1 MSKVAHAFFLLLFA
15 ASMATT
21 VASAE
26 GTRTWE
32 QSKFDDLSK
41 GTTKGVA
48 IRSTG
53 GLELAPALKPLFAT
67 PSTYIWAIASD
78 PSGVIYVAS
87 GAPARVY
94 RVTPDGTASIIFEAK
109 ELQVQ
114 SIIAA
119 KSGVLYA
126 ATNPDGKIYKLE
138 HKPGSAKAA
147 DGKAKTDTL
156 PTDPNWTSTVF
167 FDPGTRYVWDLALDA
182 SANLFVAT
190 GDGGQILK
198 VTPSGEHSVFFKSD
212 ENHIRKLAFDSKG
225 NLIAGSDGSG
235 LVYRITPSG
244 EAFVLYSATKREIT
258 ALAVDDKGN
267 IYAAGVGEKRGVS
280 PQFGGGGFGNPSPT
294 ISPISGPSAGGQ
306 ATLIIG
312 GTASPMPTGP
322 FPFPGLGA
330 TSGSEIYRIAPD
342 GAPLKIWSSRDDLV
356 YALAFDAQ
364 GRLLAGT
371 GNRGHI
377 FAVNPGTGGEFS
389 DLLKAAATQVTA
401 FAPAPNGGL
410 YAATSNLGKL
420 FTLGNSAASDGEYE
434 SDVFDA
440 HIFSH
445 WGRGEVRGSGNV
457 DLWVRAGNVDN
468 PDRNWSPWK
477 KLGANNAIDA
487 PPARFLQWKAVLHSG
502 NPAPTV
508 DNVLVNYLPNNVAPE
523 VDDVTVQI
531 GVHYQAIPKMPNTDI
546 PNSNP
551 NGPPQPHFEQPV
563 PTVRDPDS
571 IGVKW
576 TAHDDNED
584 QLTYTLYYRGDG
596 ESRWLL
602 LKDNLT
608 DKFYSFE
615 ASLLP
620 DDGYTFKVVA
630 SDAPSHSPGDGLT
643 DEKESS
649 RVEIDTTAPRIES
662 LTVSAESNGE
672 LHVIFHAVDSFS
684 PIKRAEYSLDAGD
697 WQFVEPTGKLSDAKA
712 EDYDFRVGVPASER
726 SPVNGA
732 KKSAAKNDA
741 TVEHVVVVRVYD
753 RYDNLGTGKF
763 VVRGH

>member
-1 MSKVAHAFFLLLFA
+1 MNLPKVHAFFLLFLA
-15 ASMATT
+15 GTLS
-21 VASAE
+21 SAE

-41 GTTKGVA
+41 GVAKGVA
-48 IRSTG
+48 IRSSG
-53 GLELAPALKPLFAT
+53 GLELAPALRPLFAT

-78 PSGVIYVAS
+78 SSGVVYAAS

-94 RVTPDGTASIIFEAK
+94 RVASDGTASIIFEAK

-114 SIIAA
+114 SVIAA

-138 HKPGSAKAA
+138 HKPGAAKSV
-147 DGKAKTDTL
+147 DTKAKTAISL

-167 FDPGTRYVWDLALDA
+167 FDPGTRYVWDLALDG
-182 SANLFVAT
+182 SGNLFVAT

-198 VTPSGEHSVFFKSD
+198 VSPSGEHSVFFKSD

-244 EAFVLYSATKREIT
+244 EAFVLYSAAKREIT
-258 ALAVDDKGN
+258 ALAVDELGN
-267 IYAAGVGEKRGVS
+267 IFAAGVGEKRGAS
-280 PQFGGGGFGNPSPT
+280 QFSGGFSGNPVITT
-294 ISPISGPSAGGQ
+294 ITGSSTLGGQPSAV
-306 ATLIIG
+306 IG
-312 GTASPMPTGP
+312 GAASTSPPVQ
-322 FPFPGLGA
+322 FPFPG
-330 TSGSEIYRIAPD
+330 TSSTGGSEVYRIAPN
-342 GAPLKIWSSRDDLV
+342 GAPLKIWSSRDDIV
-356 YALAFDAQ
+356 YALAFDPQ

-377 FAVNPGTGGEFS
+377 FAVNPGTGGNYS

-410 YAATSNLGKL
+410 YAASSNLGKL
-420 FTLGNSAASDGEYE
+420 FSLGTSAASDGEYE

-445 WGRGEVRGSGNV
+445 WGRAEVRSSGNV
-457 DLWVRAGNVDN
+457 ELWVRAGNVDN

-477 KLGANNAIDA
+477 KLGPNNTIDA
-487 PPARFLQWKAVLHSG
+487 PAARFLQWKAVLHSG
-502 NPAPTV
+502 TPAPSV
-508 DNVLVNYLPNNVAPE
+508 DNVLINYLPNNVAPE
-523 VDDVTVQI
+523 VDDVAVQI
-531 GVHYQAIPKMPNTDI
+531 GVHYQALPKLPNTDL
-546 PNSNP
+546 PSSNP
-551 NGPPQPHFEQPV
+551 SGPQQPHFDQPV
-563 PTVRDPDS
+563 PAVRDPDS

-576 TAHDDNED
+576 TAHDDNDD
-584 QLTYTLYYRGDG
+584 QLTYALYYRGDG

-630 SDAPSHSPGDGLT
+630 SDAPSHTPGDGLT
-643 DEKESS
+643 DEKESP
-649 RVEIDTTAPRIES
+649 RVEIDTTAPRMEG
-662 LTVSAESNGE
+662 LTASAESNGE
-672 LHVIFHAVDSFS
+672 LHVTFHAIDSFS

-697 WQFVEPTGKLSDAKA
+697 WQFVEPAGKLSDAKA
-712 EDYDFRVGVPASER
+712 EDYDFRIAVPA
-726 SPVNGA
+726 PL
-732 KKSAAKNDA
+732 KK
-741 TVEHVVVVRVYD
+741 TGTTGGGPVEHVVVVRVYD
-753 RYDNLGTGKF
+753 RYDNLGTAKS

>member
-1 MSKVAHAFFLLLFA
+1 MNLLKVHVFFLLFLA
-15 ASMATT
+15 ATL
-21 VASAE
+21 ASAE

-41 GTTKGVA
+41 GVAKGVA
-48 IRSTG
+48 IRSSG

-78 PSGVIYVAS
+78 SSGVVYAAS

-94 RVTPDGTASIIFEAK
+94 RVASDGTASIIFEAK

-114 SIIAA
+114 SIIAV

-138 HKPGSAKAA
+138 HKPGAAKSV
-147 DGKAKTDTL
+147 DTKAKTAVSL
-156 PTDPNWTSTVF
+156 PTDTNWTSTVF
-167 FDPGTRYVWDLALDA
+167 FDPGTRYVWDLALDG
-182 SANLFVAT
+182 SGNLFVAT

-212 ENHIRKLAFDSKG
+212 ENHIRKLAFDNKG

-244 EAFVLYSATKREIT
+244 EAFVLYSAAKREIT
-258 ALAVDDKGN
+258 ALAVDEQGN
-267 IYAAGVGEKRGVS
+267 IFAAGVGEKRGS
-280 PQFGGGGFGNPSPT
+280 SQFSGSFSSNPVITTITGSSTLGGQ
-294 ISPISGPSAGGQ
+294 PSAV
-306 ATLIIG
+306 IG
-312 GTASPMPTGP
+312 GASSTSPPAQ
-322 FPFPGLGA
+322 FPFPG
-330 TSGSEIYRIAPD
+330 TSSTGGSEVYRIAPD
-342 GAPLKIWSSRDDLV
+342 GAPLKIWSSRDDIV
-356 YALAFDAQ
+356 YALAFDPQ

-377 FAVNPGTGGEFS
+377 FAVNPGTGGNYS

-410 YAATSNLGKL
+410 YAASSNLGKL
-420 FTLGNSAASDGEYE
+420 FSLGTSAASEGEYE

-440 HIFSH
+440 RIFSH
-445 WGRGEVRGSGNV
+445 WGRAELRSSGNV
-457 DLWVRAGNVDN
+457 ELWVRAGNVDN

-477 KLGANNAIDA
+477 KLGPNNTIDA
-487 PPARFLQWKAVLHSG
+487 PAARFLQWKAVLHSG
-502 NPAPTV
+502 TPAPSV
-508 DNVLVNYLPNNVAPE
+508 DNVLINYLPNNVAPE
-523 VDDVTVQI
+523 VDDVAVQI
-531 GVHYQAIPKMPNTDI
+531 GVHYQALPKLPNTDI
-546 PNSNP
+546 PSSNP
-551 NGPPQPHFEQPV
+551 SGPQQPHFDQPV
-563 PTVRDPDS
+563 PAVRDPDS

-576 TAHDDNED
+576 TAHDDNDD
-584 QLTYTLYYRGDG
+584 QLTYALYYRGDG

-620 DDGYTFKVVA
+620 DDGYAFRVVA

-643 DEKESS
+643 DEKESP
-649 RVEIDTTAPRIES
+649 RVEIDTTAPRIEG
-662 LTVSAESNGE
+662 LTASSESNGE
-672 LHVIFHAVDSFS
+672 LHVTFHAVDSFS

-697 WQFVEPTGKLSDAKA
+697 WQFVEPAGKLSDAKT
-712 EDYDFRVGVPASER
+712 EDYDIRITIPAVEHSSVGGIR
-726 SPVNGA
+726 KNT
-732 KKSAAKNDA
+732 AKNDGP
-741 TVEHVVVVRVYD
+741 VDHVVVVRAYD
-753 RYDNLGTGKF
+753 RYDNLGTAKF
-763 VVRGH
+763 VVRGR